1 MLSAALKLTENQ
13 QEVIK
18 NENQTISRQS
28 CY

>member
-13 QEVIK
+13 QEVIT